1 MTSFLISGLSWS
13 LLTEPGG
20 GFLTGTEGFSKTI
33 SGWLL
38 EYCGTDGKP
47 GGELAG
53 ADFTLL
59 VAIFLQAAVGGVFGD
74 LGKLAG
80 EDWGL
85 AVGEFPL
92 DTFLDSSSE
101 IFLPA
106 MLWESKTDP
115 LAWKWTVP
123 LTTPSVMVWTVW
135 WILPSIWNFCPP
147 KENLEHWRSVILN
160 PRSLTKLKSMREVLG
175 TESFWLYSIEKGRP
189 FMEKTNSLW
198 SG

>member
-1 MTSFLISGLSWS
+1 MMSFLISGLSWS

-33 SGWLL
+33 SSWLL

-80 EDWGL
+80 ED
-85 AVGEFPL
+85 
-92 DTFLDSSSE
+92 
-101 IFLPA
+101 
-106 MLWESKTDP
+106 
-115 LAWKWTVP
+115 
-123 LTTPSVMVWTVW
+123 
-135 WILPSIWNFCPP
+135 
-147 KENLEHWRSVILN
+147 
-160 PRSLTKLKSMREVLG
+160 
-175 TESFWLYSIEKGRP
+175 
-189 FMEKTNSLW
+189 
-198 SG
+198 